1 MKVIWGA
8 VPWVKFEEDG
18 MARPRGAIASAIR
31 HTPDLQHL
39 NSAALAG
46 HARIFIHPAYA
57 RLVNS
62 EPYLKRLIPILIV
75 LFVVALGAMRVVAL
89 YQARDEAENA
99 ADVRLALIAKAIVSE
114 LAQSGTPLSLAEP
127 SETLQGQLENALP
140 PLAADQGRQILLMDP
155 QGMVVAASP
164 REPGLLKRYI
174 DDILGPGQPLT
185 TLGERA
191 GVLRITLSDGNDVIA
206 TVHHNLDGVGAIA
219 VMQPT
224 SGVFAEWRRTV
235 SREATV
241 FVATSVVLVILG
253 FAYHAQTARS
263 READFIYSATQTRF
277 HTALR
282 RGRSGLWEWDL
293 SRGAIFWSPSMFELL
308 GLEPENRLLSV
319 GEVAALTH
327 PDDVNLVELAEGL
340 IRGGEGAFDREFRM
354 RRADGGWVWI
364 RARAEVVAD
373 AEDEPHLV
381 GIAVDV
387 TEQRRLAEESRTADM
402 RLRDAIEAISEAFV
416 LWDASNRL
424 VLCNSKYQ
432 QLHGLPD
439 ALVKPGTSYS
449 LIKRNGRRSIIA
461 DDLPVEGA
469 GARSVEARVE
479 DGRWLQV
486 NERRTNDG
494 GFVSVGTDISA
505 LKGKEAELLENE
517 RALRETVSD
526 LRRSRQ
532 QLEKQAQQLVELAEK
547 YAVEKEKAED
557 ANRLKSE
564 FLANVSHEL
573 RTPLNAIIGFSELML
588 SGAFGPLG
596 DERYDGYCR
605 DINEAGAFL
614 LRVISDIL
622 DMARLEAGRI
632 EIDREPLDLDSL
644 VTETVATFAPEAE
657 RSHVTI
663 ATDTAAGVTLSAD
676 KEAVRQVIANL
687 VSNAVKFTP
696 EGGAIRVETARRTD
710 GVAITVT
717 DTGIGIPPD
726 ALAKLGRPFEQVQS
740 PLTRSHKGSGLG
752 LAISRSLV
760 ALHGGEMTIDSHEG
774 AGTTVTVS
782 LPLRP
787 SVSTASAA

>member
-1 MKVIWGA
+1 M
-8 VPWVKFEEDG
+8 
-18 MARPRGAIASAIR
+18 
-31 HTPDLQHL
+31 
-39 NSAALAG
+39 
-46 HARIFIHPAYA
+46 
-57 RLVNS
+57 
-62 EPYLKRLIPILIV
+62 
-75 LFVVALGAMRVVAL
+75 
-89 YQARDEAENA
+89 
-99 ADVRLALIAKAIVSE
+99 
-114 LAQSGTPLSLAEP
+114 
-127 SETLQGQLENALP
+127 
-140 PLAADQGRQILLMDP
+140 
-155 QGMVVAASP
+155 
-164 REPGLLKRYI
+164 
-174 DDILGPGQPLT
+174 
-185 TLGERA
+185 
-191 GVLRITLSDGNDVIA
+191 
-206 TVHHNLDGVGAIA
+206 HHNLDGVGAIA

-241 FVATSVVLVILG
+241 FVATSIVLVILG
-253 FAYHAQTARS
+253 FAYHAQTARAH
-263 READFIYSATQTRF
+263 EADFIYAATQTRF

-293 SRGAIFWSPSMFELL
+293 SRGAIFWSPSMFEML

-327 PDDVNLVELAEGL
+327 PDDADLVALADEL
-340 IRGGEGAFDREFRM
+340 IRDGEGSFDREFRM
-354 RRADGGWVWI
+354 RHADGNWVWI
-364 RARAEVVAD
+364 RARCEVVAD
-373 AEDEPHLV
+373 AEEEPHLV

-387 TEQRRLAEESRTADM
+387 TEQRQLAEESRTADM

-416 LWDASNRL
+416 LWDATNRL

-432 QLHGLPD
+432 QLHGLPE
-439 ALVKPGTSYS
+439 ALVRPGTPYS

-469 GARSVEARVE
+469 AARSVEARVE
-479 DGRWLQV
+479 DGRWLQI

-505 LKGKEAELLENE
+505 LKDKETALLDNE
-517 RALRETVSD
+517 RALRETVND

-547 YAVEKEKAED
+547 YAVEKDKAED
-557 ANRLKSE
+557 ANRIKSE

-588 SGAFGPLG
+588 TGAFGPLG

-632 EIDREPLDLDSL
+632 EIDREPLDLDGL

-657 RSHVTI
+657 RSHI
-663 ATDTAAGVTLSAD
+663 AIETDIAAGITLSAD
-676 KEAVRQVIANL
+676 KEAVRQVFANL

-696 EGGAIRVETARRTD
+696 EGGTIRVATAGRAD
-710 GVAITVT
+710 GVVVTVT
-717 DTGIGIPPD
+717 DSGIGIPPE
-726 ALAKLGRPFEQVQS
+726 ALSKLGKPFEQVQS
-740 PLTRSHKGSGLG
+740 PLTRNHKGSGLG

-760 ALHGGEMTIDSHEG
+760 TLHGGEMTIESRAG
-774 AGTTVTVS
+774 AGTTVTVFF
-782 LPLRP
+782 PLRP
-787 SVSTASAA
+787 AGAPAATAA

>member
-1 MKVIWGA
+1 
-8 VPWVKFEEDG
+8 

-31 HTPDLQHL
+31 QIPDFQRL

-46 HARIFIHPAYA
+46 HARLFIHPAYA

-62 EPYLKRLIPILIV
+62 EPYLKRLIPILII

-89 YQARDEAENA
+89 YQARTETENA
-99 ADVRLALIAKAIVSE
+99 ADLRLSLIATAIVSE
-114 LAQSGTPLSLAEP
+114 LAQSSLPLSLAEP
-127 SETLQGQLENALP
+127 SEMLQGQLENALP
-140 PLAADQGRQILLMDP
+140 PLATDQARQILLMDP
-155 QGMVVAASP
+155 QGMVVAAAP
-164 REPGLLKRYI
+164 RDPDLLRRYV
-174 DDILGPGQPLT
+174 DEILGPSQPLT

-191 GVLRITLSDGNDVIA
+191 GVLRLTLTSGDEVIA

-253 FAYHAQTARS
+253 FAYHAQTARA
-263 READFIYSATQTRF
+263 READFIYAATQTRF

-293 SRGAIFWSPSMFELL
+293 SRGAIFWSPSMFEIL
-308 GLEPENRLLSV
+308 GLEPENRLVSI
-319 GEVAALTH
+319 GEVADLTH
-327 PDDVNLVELAEGL
+327 PDDVDLSLLADRLVEA
-340 IRGGEGAFDREFRM
+340 GAGQFDSEFRM
-354 RRADGGWVWI
+354 RHAEGHWVWI
-364 RARAEVVAD
+364 RVRAEVVAD
-373 AEDEPHLV
+373 SLDEPHLV

-387 TEQRRLAEESRTADM
+387 TERRRLAEESRTADM

-439 ALVKPGTSYS
+439 ELVRPGTPYS
-449 LIKRNGRRSIIA
+449 EIKEHGRRSIIA
-461 DDLPVEGA
+461 DRSPAEGG

-479 DGRWLQV
+479 DGRWLQI
-486 NERRTNDG
+486 NERRTKDG
-494 GFVSVGTDISA
+494 GFVSVGTDISV
-505 LKGKEAELLENE
+505 LKDKEYALLENE
-517 RALRETVSD
+517 RALRETVAD

-547 YAVEKEKAED
+547 YAVEKDKAED
-557 ANRLKSE
+557 ANRVKSE

-573 RTPLNAIIGFSELML
+573 RTPLNAIIGFSDLML

-596 DERYDGYCR
+596 NDQYDGYCR
-605 DINEAGAFL
+605 DINEAGTFL
-614 LRVISDIL
+614 LRIISDIL

-632 EIDREPLDLDSL
+632 EIDREPLDLDAL
-644 VTETVATFAPEAE
+644 VRETIGAFAAEAE
-657 RSHVTI
+657 RSHLTI
-663 ATDTAAGVTLSAD
+663 VAAPRAEVTLPAD
-676 KEAVRQVIANL
+676 KEAVRQVVANL
-687 VSNAVKFTP
+687 ISNAVKFTP
-696 EGGAIRVETARRTD
+696 EGGTIAVKTEKRAD
-710 GVAITVT
+710 GALVTVA
-717 DTGIGIPPD
+717 DTGIGI
-726 ALAKLGRPFEQVQS
+726 ASEAFEKLGRPFEQVEG

-760 ALHGGEMTIDSHEG
+760 ALHGGEMTIESKEG
-774 AGTTVTVS
+774 AGTTVTVF

-787 SVSTASAA
+787 AATTAANAA

>member
-1 MKVIWGA
+1 MT
-8 VPWVKFEEDG
+8 
-18 MARPRGAIASAIR
+18 RPRGAIASAIR
-31 HTPDLQHL
+31 HIPDFQRL

-46 HARIFIHPAYA
+46 HARLFIHPAYA

-62 EPYLKRLIPILIV
+62 EPYVKRLIPILIV
-75 LFVVALGAMRVVAL
+75 LFVVALGGIRVVAL
-89 YQARDEAENA
+89 YQGRAEAENA
-99 ADVRLALIAKAIVSE
+99 ADLRLALVAKAIVSE
-114 LAQSGTPLSLAEP
+114 LAQSGVPLSLTEP

-140 PLAADQGRQILLMDP
+140 PLATDQGRQVLLMDP
-155 QGMVVAASP
+155 QGMVVAAAP
-164 REPGLLKRYI
+164 RVPDLLKRYI
-174 DDILGPGQPLT
+174 DDILGPSQPLT

-191 GVLRITLSDGNDVIA
+191 GVLRLTLASGEDVIA

-219 VMQPT
+219 VIQPT

-241 FVATSVVLVILG
+241 FVATSIVLVILG

-263 READFIYSATQTRF
+263 HEADFIYAATQARF

-293 SRGAIFWSPSMFELL
+293 SRGSLFWSPSMFEML
-308 GLEPENRLLSV
+308 GLEPENRLLSID
-319 GEVAALTH
+319 EVAALTH
-327 PDDVNLVELAEGL
+327 PDDADLVALAEEL
-340 IRGGEGAFDREFRM
+340 IRDGEGSFDREFRM
-354 RRADGGWVWI
+354 RRADGNWAWI
-364 RARAEVVAD
+364 RARCEVVAD
-373 AEDEPHLV
+373 AEEEPHLV

-387 TEQRRLAEESRTADM
+387 TEQHKLAEESRTADM

-416 LWDASNRL
+416 LWDATNRL

-432 QLHGLPD
+432 QLHGLSE
-439 ALVKPGTSYS
+439 ALVRPGTPYS

-469 GARSVEARVE
+469 AARSVEARVE
-479 DGRWLQV
+479 DGRWLQI

-505 LKGKEAELLENE
+505 LKDKETALLDNE
-517 RALRETVSD
+517 RALRETVND

-547 YAVEKEKAED
+547 YAVEKDKAED
-557 ANRLKSE
+557 ANRIKSE

-588 SGAFGPLG
+588 TGAFGPLG

-632 EIDREPLDLDSL
+632 EIDREPLDLDGL

-657 RSHVTI
+657 RSHI
-663 ATDTAAGVTLSAD
+663 AIETDIAAGITLSAD
-676 KEAVRQVIANL
+676 KEAVRQVFANL

-696 EGGAIRVETARRTD
+696 ERGTIRVATAGRAD
-710 GVAITVT
+710 GVVVTVT
-717 DTGIGIPPD
+717 DSGIGIPPE
-726 ALAKLGRPFEQVQS
+726 ALSKLGKPFEQVQS
-740 PLTRSHKGSGLG
+740 PLTRNHKGSGLG

-760 ALHGGEMTIDSHEG
+760 TLHGGEMTIESRAG
-774 AGTTVTVS
+774 AGTTVTVFF
-782 LPLRP
+782 PLRP
-787 SVSTASAA
+787 AGAPAATAA